1 MSTIVD
7 SLIFDRTQ
15 EDVDRVKTLKT
26 QIMTDGFSSLSSAE
40 RAEYL
45 AGMRGAYNY
54 TDMNRVGQAVA
65 YIAQRMTALPEQ
77 LYAYRQAHGVAEDSI
92 YNLPYD
98 PAQVSVTPKTDW
110 KVSDI
115 PSQTQIKTYLGN
127 ISNLRS
133 ILTLPSDTPSPP
145 QNLNGMTYTVANNL
159 EKILYV
165 IYQRFLEIETGWYN
179 LIDRAA
185 LDHMFTGEV
194 YAGEV

>member
-77 LYAYRQAHGVAEDSI
+77 LYAYRQAHGVAEDSV

-98 PAQVSVTPKTDW
+98 PAQVSVTPKIDW

-179 LIDRAA
+179 LIDRAT